1 MLKCVGGELHIRSRF
16 YSLLLIGVCFLKA
29 VLLAGGYGTRLQPLT
44 LRLPK
49 VMVPVAGRPVLE
61 HLIRAC
67 ATAGIEES
75 VVSLNTNQGVIES
88 YFGGGEK
95 FGIKISY
102 VYEDTM
108 SDEDKFGAIGAI
120 DYAVRKAGIN
130 GECIVINGDN
140 VFYGL
145 DLKRFMKTHCEK
157 KGGATIA
164 FFALSD
170 KRDVEQYGI
179 AQLDGHGRVM
189 RFQEKPKLSEAVS
202 HLASTGVYHFSE
214 SLLKEY
220 LPAFVA
226 KHKKEA
232 KKPDRVGDLWQSFV
246 EEKPIFGH
254 TFAGMWGDTNSPKT
268 YVECHKQ
275 AMKFLVGRPFSQKF
289 LCKNGD
295 KIIIAADT
303 KISEEA
309 IINGPCIIG
318 DGCVVESGA
327 TIGSGTHLMNGVRVE
342 KNAVVNGS
350 LIFEG
355 AVVGQNAKVDDAIV
369 DEKVVLGS
377 NSRIEQYA
385 IVGCSC
391 KIGKNAVVANNSKV
405 WPFVELSDGTIL
417 HGDAKVEEKIIAEK
431 L

>member
-1 MLKCVGGELHIRSRF
+1 MCWRRIS
-16 YSLLLIGVCFLKA
+16 YSFTLLLVGVCFLKA

-61 HLIRAC
+61 HIVRAC
-67 ATAGIEES
+67 AAAGIEEV
-75 VVSLNTNQGVIES
+75 VVSLNTNQGLIENF
-88 YFGGGEK
+88 FGGGEK
-95 FGIKISY
+95 FGVKVSY
-102 VYEDTM
+102 VYESTM

-120 DYAVRKAGIN
+120 DYAVRKAGVA

-145 DLKRFMKTHCEK
+145 DLKRFMKTHSEK

-179 AQLDGHGRVM
+179 AQLDGHGKVM

-214 SLLKEY
+214 QLLKEY

-226 KHKKEA
+226 AHKKEA
-232 KKPDRVGDLWQSFV
+232 KRPDRVGDLWQSFV
-246 EEKPIFGH
+246 QEKPIYGH
-254 TFAGMWGDTNSPKT
+254 TFVGMWGDTNSPKT

-275 AMKFLVGRPFSQKF
+275 SMRFLVGKPFSQKF
-289 LCKNGD
+289 LCKDGD
-295 KIIIAADT
+295 KIVVAADA

-309 IINGPCIIG
+309 VINGPCIV
-318 DGCVVESGA
+318 DEGCVVEAGA
-327 TIGSGTHLMNGVRVE
+327 VVGSGTHLMKGVRVE

-350 LIFEG
+350 IVFRN
-355 AVVGQNAKVDDAIV
+355 VVVRENARVDDAIV
-369 DEKVVLGS
+369 DEETIVGS
-377 NSRIEQYA
+377 GARVEQYA

-391 KIGKNAVVANNSKV
+391 KLGKNSVVANNSRV
-405 WPFVELSDGTIL
+405 WPFVELSDGTII
-417 HGDAKVEEKIIAEK
+417 HGDAKLDEK
-431 L
+431 LLEGKFS